1 MKVNPK
7 IYIIIILLISLL
19 YFTQLFVFNT
29 ISIALEKNLI
39 IPKSLLLMLSIL
51 LLIIFL
57 FLKNLSFKQ
66 FYYLSYYIS
75 SIYLG
80 HICNSLLICLI
91 YRIINLFIL
100 INKNYSI
107 IFVIYFPI
115 VISLYGVINANII
128 HIDDKITI
136 KSKKYKNKNPIKICH
151 LTDLHLGPIYQK
163 KFTQRIINLIKNNI
177 NPDIIVITGDLF
189 DNSNNP
195 NYEFIE
201 PFNEITCPILYVTGN
216 HELVIGKKEVLEVL
230 NRSKIKNIGDDLIP
244 FIFQNINF
252 IGIDFESKIEKLK
265 DIKYDKDMFNIVLN
279 HVPILPKELSPYD
292 IDLFLCGHT
301 HGGQTFPLNIM
312 TFLNA
317 KCYEGLYEYLN
328 RYVFVSSGLG
338 TALMPM
344 RIGSKSV
351 ISVIKIASD
360 NN

>member
-1 MKVNPK
+1 M
-7 IYIIIILLISLL
+7 
-19 YFTQLFVFNT
+19 
-29 ISIALEKNLI
+29 
-39 IPKSLLLMLSIL
+39 
-51 LLIIFL
+51 
-57 FLKNLSFKQ
+57 
-66 FYYLSYYIS
+66 
-75 SIYLG
+75 
-80 HICNSLLICLI
+80 
-91 YRIINLFIL
+91 
-100 INKNYSI
+100 
-107 IFVIYFPI
+107 
-115 VISLYGVINANII
+115 
-128 HIDDKITI
+128 
-136 KSKKYKNKNPIKICH
+136 
-151 LTDLHLGPIYQK
+151 
-163 KFTQRIINLIKNNI
+163 
-177 NPDIIVITGDLF
+177 
-189 DNSNNP
+189 
-195 NYEFIE
+195 
-201 PFNEITCPILYVTGN
+201 YVTGN